1 MASMFVEAEPRSSF
15 GKGPNRRL
23 RASGKVP
30 AILYGAAKKTVPLA
44 VDPEQVVNIIR
55 SHGGVNTIFELT
67 IKGAKGTENVMIKD
81 YQLEPVDHDLLHAD
95 LIRIAMDKEMTLS
108 VTVELTGTAVGVK
121 TGGGMLDFVTRAVDV
136 SCLPKDIPETI
147 VADVT
152 ALEIGD
158 YIRVSDLEV
167 PAGVTLISEGHV
179 VLAHVLAPKAEEVE
193 ELTEEEAA
201 AAEAAAAGE
210 SPEGGA
216 AAERGDGDDAG
227 KTEASKGGPAKE

>member
-1 MASMFVEAEPRSSF
+1 MASMVVEAEPRSSF

-30 AILYGAAKKTVPLA
+30 AILYGSAKEVVALA
-44 VDPEQVVNIIR
+44 VDPKQVVNIIR
-55 SHGGVNTIFELT
+55 SHGGVNTIFELSV
-67 IKGAKGTENVMIKD
+67 KGVKGSESVMIKD
-81 YQLEPVDHDLLHAD
+81 YQLEPVEHALLHAD

-108 VTVELTGTAVGVK
+108 VTIELIGTAEGVK
-121 TGGGMLDFVTRAVDV
+121 TGGGMLDFVTRSVDV

-152 ALEIGD
+152 ELEIGD

-167 PAGVTLISEGHV
+167 PRGVTVISESNV

-193 ELTEEEAA
+193 EPTEEEAA
-201 AAEAAAAGE
+201 AALGE
-210 SPEGGA
+210 SAEGDA
-216 AAERGDGDDAG
+216 ASDDAAAG
-227 KTEASKGGPAKE
+227 KTEASEGGPAKE

>member
-1 MASMFVEAEPRSSF
+1 MASMVVEAEPRSSF

-30 AILYGAAKKTVPLA
+30 VILYGSAKEAVALA

-55 SHGGVNTIFELT
+55 SHGGVNTIFELSV
-67 IKGAKGTENVMIKD
+67 KGVKGSENVMIKD
-81 YQLEPVDHDLLHAD
+81 YQLEPVDHALLHAD
-95 LIRIAMDKEMTLS
+95 LIRIAMGKEMTLS
-108 VTVELTGTAVGVK
+108 VTIELTGTAEGVK

-152 ALEIGD
+152 ELDIGD

-167 PAGVTLISEGHV
+167 PEGVTVISEGNV
-179 VLAHVLAPKAEEVE
+179 VLAHVLAPKEEEVE
-193 ELTEEEAA
+193 EPTEEEAA
-201 AAEAAAAGE
+201 AAAAAGE
-210 SPEGGA
+210 TLEGGDA
-216 AAERGDGDDAG
+216 DGESADAG
-227 KTEASKGGPAKE
+227 KTEASEGGPAKE

>member
-1 MASMFVEAEPRSSF
+1 MASMVVEAEPRSSF

-23 RASGKVP
+23 RASGKMP
-30 AILYGAAKKTVPLA
+30 AILYGAAKEAVALA
-44 VDPEQVVNIIR
+44 VDPKEVVGIIR

-67 IKGAKGTENVMIKD
+67 VKGVKGKENVMIKD
-81 YQLEPVDHDLLHAD
+81 YQLEPVNHDLLHAD
-95 LIRIAMDKEMTLS
+95 LVRIAMDKEMFLS
-108 VTVELTGTAVGVK
+108 VTVELTGVAEGVK
-121 TGGGMLDFVTRAVDV
+121 TGGGMLDFVTRSVEV

-167 PAGVTLISEGHV
+167 PEGVNLISEGSV

-193 ELTEEEAA
+193 EPTEEEVAAAA
-201 AAEAAAAGE
+201 AAEGAE
-210 SPEGGA
+210 SAEDGA
-216 AAERGDGDDAG
+216 DATKGDSS
-227 KTEASKGGPAKE
+227 EGGPAKE